1 MDVVVVVQWL
11 VMDHDDCRFYYI
23 STDGQRLKSDKYD
36 QHQRLEDI
44 RPWNDNDMVV
54 LTKERVKWNFSTA
67 VVETIP
73 NQLPPVY
80 AKDCLI
86 VYGLLDDKSISFD
99 HNSSV
104 ELEVDQQ
111 QLSVARISRIPSIS
125 ENGMITRL
133 AAKALILELQHAKLP
148 AKRTTV
154 GSRQY
159 RN

>member
-1 MDVVVVVQWL
+1 MKADLGGTELLEPLKWL
-11 VMDHDDCRFYYI
+11 EQHAPTQGQSRQIFLL
-23 STDGQRLKSDKYD
+23 TDG
-36 QHQRLEDI
+36 
-44 RPWNDNDMVV
+44 
-54 LTKERVKWNFSTA
+54 VKWNFSTA

-73 NQLPPVY
+73 NQLLPVY

-104 ELEVDQQ
+104 ELEVDQPQ
-111 QLSVARISRIPSIS
+111 PSVARISRIPSIS